1 MSSETFVAMRSLQK
15 CEIYVCAPGNG
26 KFVRELTT
34 VTKKTSG
41 EIEYFF
47 CFVFS
52 LFVVFWSNLVLVFVR
67 FWCCVVSPFASAI
80 LLI

>member
-1 MSSETFVAMRSLQK
+1 MVCVWARPEVLFECFEGTNDIMLLVFVLFMYDTLDFL
-15 CEIYVCAPGNG
+15 
-26 KFVRELTT
+26 FVT
-34 VTKKTSG
+34 
-41 EIEYFF
+41 FF

-52 LFVVFWSNLVLVFVR
+52 LFVVFWANLVLVFVR

>member
-1 MSSETFVAMRSLQK
+1 MVCVWARPAVLFECFKGTNDLTLFMYDTHDFLFV
-15 CEIYVCAPGNG
+15 
-26 KFVRELTT
+26 T
-34 VTKKTSG
+34 
-41 EIEYFF
+41 FF

-52 LFVVFWSNLVLVFVR
+52 LFVVFWSNLVLAFVR